1 MLVPDLRPAEL
12 SEHRGLPQAAPSAAP
27 KVAVLLN
34 ANARKVNARVVRA
47 LSHVVPEQDLFLSR
61 SELDARRI
69 VQTVL
74 DRNYATVFTGGGD
87 GTFMGFVNEVYRQL
101 ETRREPG
108 LRAPRFGVLKLGTG
122 NAIAHFTN
130 ASGVRNDGILHDV
143 LRARADEA
151 PGTRHMDLL
160 NVDGQRAPFAGLGVD
175 GKLLN
180 DYIWVK
186 HNLAKGMLKR
196 VMTGSGGYFSAV
208 TFKTVPHYLT
218 NSTLVECEITNGS
231 GSEAYRLG
239 TDGQPVGEPIAPG
252 GQLFRGKLMMAAAA
266 TMPFYGYG
274 LRMFPFADKRRG
286 MMQLRL
292 GQVSPGSVIANLP
305 KLWAGRWFP
314 EGIQDF
320 HASEV
325 TIRYDRP
332 VPFQVAGD
340 AAGYRDEVT
349 FSIAPEAVELVD
361 FHAPVN

>member
-1 MLVPDLRPAEL
+1 V
-12 SEHRGLPQAAPSAAP
+12 
-27 KVAVLLN
+27 K
-34 ANARKVNARVVRA
+34 A
-47 LSHVVPEQDLFLSR
+47 LSHIVAEEDLFLSR
-61 SELDARRI
+61 SPLDARRI
-69 VQTVL
+69 AQTVL
-74 DRNYATVFTGGGD
+74 ERGYPLVFTGGGD
-87 GTFMGFVNEVYRQL
+87 GTFMGFVNEFIRQI
-101 ETRREPG
+101 EPRG
-108 LRAPRFGVLKLGTG
+108 RFAGRPLPRFGVLKLGTG
-122 NAIAHFTN
+122 NGLANFVN
-130 ASGVRNDGILHDV
+130 ASNPSGDGILHDV
-143 LRARADEA
+143 VRALAGDVASVR
-151 PGTRHMDLL
+151 RMDMVM
-160 NVDGQRAPFAGLGVD
+160 VDGQRTPFAGLGVD

-218 NSTLVECEITNGS
+218 NSTMVECEITNGP
-231 GSEAYRLG
+231 GAEAYRLG

-252 GQLFRGKLMMAAAA
+252 AQLFRGKLMMAAAA

-292 GQVSPGSVIANLP
+292 GQVSPASVLVNLP
-305 KLWAGRWFP
+305 KLWAGSWFP
-314 EGIQDF
+314 DGILDF

-340 AAGYRDEVT
+340 AAGYRDQVT
-349 FSIAPEAVELVD
+349 FGIAPDPVELVD
-361 FHAPVN
+361 FNDPVH